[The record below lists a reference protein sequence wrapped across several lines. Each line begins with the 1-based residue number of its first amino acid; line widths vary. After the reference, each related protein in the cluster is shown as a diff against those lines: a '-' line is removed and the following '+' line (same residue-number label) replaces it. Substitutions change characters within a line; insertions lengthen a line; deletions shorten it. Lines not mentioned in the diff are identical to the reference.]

1 MADYRVSRIRL
12 LLRWRSSGEEWVYQH
27 GSSIC
32 LWFNHKALT
41 PASASGCW
49 VGGSKHSPVPQTSME
64 AFGGEWW
71 VSESNKRVA
80 LMGFSLEL
88 TWNGLQKAV
97 IGTRDRLV
105 LSAWVWFYAV
115 NCGILKINIRKKVH
129 SVCICV
135 TSNSVVFET
144 VQIYQSFLNCA
155 FLGHIRTQCYTSAIV
170 HIPD

>member
-105 LSAWVWFYAV
+105 LSAWVVWFYAV

-129 SVCICV
+129 SVCVCV
-135 TSNSVVFET
+135 LHLILLCLKQFKYTNPFST
-144 VQIYQSFLNCA
+144 VHFWVT
-155 FLGHIRTQCYTSAIV
+155 FVHSAILLQ
-170 HIPD
+170 